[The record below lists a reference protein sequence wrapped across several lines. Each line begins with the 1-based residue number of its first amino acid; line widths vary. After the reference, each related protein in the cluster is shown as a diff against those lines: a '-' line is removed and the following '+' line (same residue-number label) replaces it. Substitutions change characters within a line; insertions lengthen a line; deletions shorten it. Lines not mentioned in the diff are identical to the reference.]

1 MTEFVTAATTDE
13 IQPGDRIVVEID
25 DVWVV
30 IFNVGGKYYALE
42 DMCSHEEYYL
52 SEGIIDGYA
61 IECAKHGAQFDVRN
75 GKVLAPPA
83 VSPVK
88 WYEVRVVNN
97 EVQVSRQ
104 GIRQK

>member
-1 MTEFVTAATTDE
+1 MAEFVTAATTDE

-52 SEGIIDGYA
+52 SEGTIDGYA

-83 VSPVK
+83 VTPVK